1 MRFIEPPEWIPLL
14 PRPGV
19 FKHPSYGEIKVDRA
33 RNERFI
39 ANIKAKVYQ
48 PRLPIDAEHQTKVS
62 GAMGWIIDAR
72 LNSDGSAD
80 GKVEWN
86 DRGKAMLKDNRF
98 AYVSPEWYDRWS
110 EPETGEEYQDV
121 LIGAAL
127 TSRPFFKSPAL
138 RPLIASEHGFLDS
151 DDTDT
156 NPAQGVTPMAEP
168 NTPTIHASEQDAA
181 RAQQFAEMQATLAA
195 LQSENAGLKT
205 ASEQTATALKQAAE
219 RIQAMETDAR
229 RKRFTTLATGDKQS
243 PRWFGEVVKH
253 VSLLETLADTFDGE
267 DSEQF
272 KGYVQQQRAM
282 AELLRESALFRE
294 VGTDASGRPPSAW
307 SKIEQQAKTLR
318 EQDRTLTHEQAIS
331 RVIASEPQLYNEYR
345 AEQAA

>member
-62 GAMGWIIDAR
+62 GAMGWIVDAR

-138 RPLIASEHGFLDS
+138 RPLIASEHCFLDS

-156 NPAQGVTPMAEP
+156 NPAQGVTPMADTNTTSTTQAAEP
-168 NTPTIHASEQDAA
+168 TQ
-181 RAQQFAEMQATLAA
+181 AQQYAELQAELAA
-195 LQSENAGLKT
+195 LKNENVGLKS

-229 RKRFTTLATGDKQS
+229 RKRFTTLATGDKTG
-243 PRWFGEVVKH
+243 PRWFGEVTEH
-253 VSLLETLADTFDGE
+253 VDLLETLADTFGGE
-267 DSEQF
+267 ESKEV
-272 KGYVQQQRAM
+272 KTYVQRQRAM
-282 AELLRESALFRE
+282 AEQIAQSALFNE

-307 SKIEQQAKTLR
+307 SKIEQQAKALR
-318 EQDRTLTHEQAIS
+318 EQDRALTHEQAIS